1 MPQATQTNVLAGDF
15 ILPAGETLT
24 AMEARLALVGNSGG
38 KAVASLP
45 AATTDHANCVITE
58 GAALGANATLRPL
71 TPGQQA
77 RIVLKGACNPGDRL
91 TMADP
96 ATAADAG
103 KVRTVPVANGT
114 YIVVAIAEELGVD
127 GQHVKVRPYGPLTV
141 TNA

>member
-1 MPQATQTNVLAGDF
+1 MAGDF
-15 ILPAGETLT
+15 SLPAGEVLT
-24 AMEARLALVGNSGG
+24 DMEARLALVGNSGG
-38 KAVASLP
+38 KAVAKLP
-45 AATTDHANCVITE
+45 AAITDHANCIITE
-58 GAALGANATLRPL
+58 GGVLGATVTLRPL
-71 TPGQQA
+71 GSRQQV
-77 RIVLKGACNPGDRL
+77 RIVLKGTCNPGDRL

-127 GQHVKVRPYGPLTV
+127 GQHVKLRPYGPLSV